1 MTDTSITRLA
11 EMLSPRSVAI
21 VGASDNPGR
30 IGGRPLAYLINEGF
44 DGDIYPVN
52 PTRETVQGLK
62 AWPSLLDI
70 EGHVDAVVIA
80 VPAQHVLQTVK
91 DCVAKNV
98 KGCII
103 LSSGFAE
110 MGEEGARAQEE
121 LTKIA
126 RESGI
131 RLTGPNCL
139 GSMNVHHNFF
149 PTFSGAPSLQRPI
162 KGGLS
167 IVTQSGAFGA
177 HLYYLSTQAHLGV
190 RYVVTTGNESDVQ
203 VADAILMC
211 AQDPETKVIMAY
223 SEGIKD
229 GDRLI
234 EALEAAAYAR
244 KPVVFMKVGRSEVG
258 ALAAT
263 SHTASLTGE
272 DAVIDAIFRQ
282 YGVHRAKITEDLV
295 DIAYAVLKGKPPTG
309 RRLGLVTISGGVGVL
324 MADAAEDY
332 GLDVAPMP
340 EEAQA
345 TLTDLIP
352 FAAPRNPV
360 DVTAQILNE
369 LDKLPQF
376 FSTLIVEGK
385 YDTSLAFFTSG
396 ASTKTSAAKFLAA
409 IKQMREEH
417 PDQFIVLSLL
427 ADEDEVRS
435 YEELGFPVFPDASR
449 AVAAI
454 AAVTHFVEAQDR
466 LAKRQVLALPPARG
480 LPDGPLSEAGAKS
493 ILQQAGIPVLQETLA
508 TSSAMAAKA
517 AGDKPVAMKI
527 VSPDVQHKTEIGGV
541 MLNVSGAE
549 DVVAA
554 YDTLEG
560 RLRQHHPAAQFDGI
574 LVSPMIDGGVEI
586 IMGTSQ
592 DPVFG
597 PVVMVGLGG
606 VLVEVLKDVS
616 FRKAPFDVAE
626 AHMMLD
632 ELRGSAVL
640 DGVRGAA
647 ASDREA
653 LAITLSQLSLYAAA
667 ERDSIESIDINP
679 FVVFEAGQGG
689 VTLDALIV
697 RRVPHDT

>member
-1 MTDTSITRLA
+1 MTDTSITRL
-11 EMLSPRSVAI
+11 ERVLSPRSVAI

-30 IGGRPLAYLINEGF
+30 IGGRPLAYLIDHKF
-44 DGDIYPVN
+44 AGDIYPVN
-52 PTRETVQGLK
+52 PTRDTVQGLK
-62 AWPSLLDI
+62 AWASILDI
-70 EGHVDAVVIA
+70 DGHIDTVVIA
-80 VPAQHVLQTVK
+80 VPATHVVQTVR
-91 DCVAKNV
+91 DCVSKGV
-98 KGCII
+98 QGCII
-103 LSSGFAE
+103 LSAGFAE
-110 MGEEGARAQEE
+110 MGEEGAQAQEE

-126 RESGI
+126 QDTGI
-131 RLTGPNCL
+131 RLLGPNCL
-139 GSMNVHHNFF
+139 GSMNVHEKFL

-177 HLYYLSTQAHLGV
+177 HLYYLSTQARLGV
-190 RYVVTTGNESDVQ
+190 RYVITTGNESDVQ

-211 AQDPETKVIMAY
+211 AHDPETKVIMAY
-223 SEGIKD
+223 SEGIKN

-234 EALEAAAYAR
+234 EALEAAVAAE

-282 YGVHRAKITEDLV
+282 YGVHRAVTTEDLV
-295 DIAYAVLKGKPPTG
+295 DIAYAAIKGRKPTG

-332 GLDVAPMP
+332 GLNVAPMP
-340 EEAQA
+340 EAAQA
-345 TLTDLIP
+345 SLTDLIP

-369 LDKLPQF
+369 LDMLPQF
-376 FSTLIVEGK
+376 FSALIVEGK
-385 YDTSLAFFTSG
+385 YDTVLAYFTSG

-409 IKQMREEH
+409 IQQMRREH
-417 PDQFIVLSLL
+417 PEQFIVLSVL
-427 ADEDEVRS
+427 ADEDEVIS

-454 AAVTHFVEAQDR
+454 AAVIRFVEAYDR
-466 LAKRQVLALPPARG
+466 LANREQLTLPPAKG
-480 LPDGPLSEAGAKS
+480 LPEGPLSETGAKA
-493 ILQQAGIPVLQETLA
+493 ILQQAGVPVLTETLA
-508 TSSAMAAKA
+508 TSAQEAASA
-517 AGDKPVAMKI
+517 AGDKPAAMKI
-527 VSPDVQHKTEIGGV
+527 VSPDVLHKTEIGGV
-541 MLNVSGAE
+541 MLNVTGDD

-554 YDTLEG
+554 YTTLEG
-560 RLRQHHPAAQFDGI
+560 RLRTHHPVAQFDGI
-574 LVSPMIDGGVEI
+574 LVSPMIEGGVEI

-606 VLVEVLKDVS
+606 VLVEILKDVS

-626 AHMMLD
+626 AHLMIN
-632 ELRGSAVL
+632 ELRGAAIL
-640 DGVRGAA
+640 DGVRGAPP
-647 ASDREA
+647 SDRDA
-653 LAITLSQLSLYAAA
+653 LAKTLSQLSLFAAA
-667 ERDSIESIDINP
+667 EKDSIESIDINP
-679 FVVFEAGQGG
+679 FVVFEDGKGA
-689 VTLDALIV
+689 VALDALIV
-697 RRVPHDT
+697 ARTA

>member
-1 MTDTSITRLA
+1 MTDTSITTL
-11 EMLSPRSVAI
+11 EQMLSPRSVAI

-30 IGGRPLAYLINEGF
+30 IGGRPLAYLIDHKF
-44 DGDIYPVN
+44 TGDIYPVN
-52 PTRETVQGLK
+52 PTRDTVQGLK
-62 AWPSLLDI
+62 AWPSILDI
-70 EGHVDAVVIA
+70 DGHIDTVVIA
-80 VPAQHVLQTVK
+80 VPAPHVVQTVR
-91 DCVAKNV
+91 DCVTKGV

-103 LSSGFAE
+103 LSAGFAE
-110 MGEEGARAQEE
+110 MGEEGAQAQEE
-121 LTKIA
+121 LTKISK
-126 RESGI
+126 ETGI
-131 RLTGPNCL
+131 RLLGPNCL
-139 GSMNVHHNFF
+139 GSMNVHENFL
-149 PTFSGAPSLQRPI
+149 PTFSGAPSLQLPI

-167 IVTQSGAFGA
+167 IITQSGAFGA
-177 HLYYLSTQAHLGV
+177 HLYYLSTQTRLGV
-190 RYVVTTGNESDVQ
+190 RYVITTGNESDVQ

-211 AQDPETKVIMAY
+211 ANDPETKVIMAY
-223 SEGIKD
+223 SEGIKN

-234 EALEAAAYAR
+234 EALEAAAAAE

-282 YGVHRAKITEDLV
+282 YGVHRAVTTEDLV
-295 DIAYAVLKGKPPTG
+295 DIAYAAIKGRKPTG

-324 MADAAEDY
+324 MADAAEDC

-340 EEAQA
+340 AKAQA
-345 TLTDLIP
+345 SLTDLIP

-385 YDTSLAFFTSG
+385 YDTVLAFFTSG

-409 IKQMREEH
+409 IQQMRQEH
-417 PDQFIVLSLL
+417 PEQFIVLSLL
-427 ADEDEVRS
+427 ANEDEVKS

-454 AAVTHFVEAQDR
+454 AAVIRFVEAHDR
-466 LAKRQVLALPPARG
+466 LASREQLTLPDARG
-480 LPDGPLSEAGAKS
+480 LPEGPLSEAGAKK
-493 ILQQAGIPVLQETLA
+493 ILQQAGLPVLAETLA
-508 TSSAMAAKA
+508 TSAQEAARA

-527 VSPDVQHKTEIGGV
+527 VSPDVLHKTEIGGV
-541 MLNVSGAE
+541 LLNVTGA
-549 DVVAA
+549 DDVAA
-554 YDTLEG
+554 AYTTLEG
-560 RLRQHHPAAQFDGI
+560 RLRTHHPDAQFDGI
-574 LVSPMIDGGVEI
+574 LVSPMIEGGVEI

-597 PVVMVGLGG
+597 PIVMVGLGG

-616 FRKAPFDVAE
+616 FRKAPFDIAD
-626 AHMMLD
+626 AHMMIN
-632 ELRGSAVL
+632 ELRGSAIL

-647 ASDREA
+647 PADRQA
-653 LAITLSQLSLYAAA
+653 LASALSQLSLFAAA
-667 ERDSIESIDINP
+667 EKDSIESIDINP
-679 FVVFEAGQGG
+679 FVVFEEGQGA
-689 VTLDALIV
+689 VALDALIV
-697 RRVPHDT
+697 ARKA